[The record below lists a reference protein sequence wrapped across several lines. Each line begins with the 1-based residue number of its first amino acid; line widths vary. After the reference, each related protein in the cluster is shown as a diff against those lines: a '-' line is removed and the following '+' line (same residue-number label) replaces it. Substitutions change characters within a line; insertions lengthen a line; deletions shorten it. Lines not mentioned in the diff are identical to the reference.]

1 MTVRR
6 FAACLGLFWAFL
18 AACLAPVRAHASC
31 GAESCPLD
39 NSSFGGA
46 RRWSLDVSYQHT
58 EQDRLRTGTQPG
70 DASGFLVDGGEV
82 LTRSHTTM
90 TKLTVPLPWR
100 TQISASLPVV
110 DRLHRHVTAEGLPQ
124 PELREWQYHG
134 LGDMTVLTSWT
145 AIPRMFYSAPVS
157 VSLQTGVKLPTGR
170 RSVPNIDGE
179 ELEPHAR
186 PGSGSTD
193 FLAGMSLVQT
203 LALPSFAGPGHATS
217 LFVSALYMYTGR
229 GTEGWRLGRS
239 LDANVGASHP
249 IWHRVS
255 LIAQVN
261 TRVHA
266 KDQQDVSAAEA
277 GGHQHLGAS
286 LGNPMSTGR
295 AADAKSAV
303 PGGGPTLLHETSV
316 GGIDENTGGTSVF
329 ASPGLRFEAL
339 PGVTLSCYAQ
349 IPLYQRVNGTQL
361 VSGTQFY
368 FGATYRLR

>member
-6 FAACLGLFWAFL
+6 LAACVGLFWAFL

-58 EQDRLRTGTQPG
+58 VQDRLRTGTQPG
-70 DASGFLVDGGEV
+70 DASEFLVEGGEV
-82 LTRSHTTM
+82 LTRSQTTM

-100 TQISASLPVV
+100 TQISASVPVV

-157 VSLQTGVKLPTGR
+157 VSLQAGVKLPTGR

-186 PGSGSTD
+186 PGTGSYD

-203 LALPSFAGPGHATS
+203 LALPSFAGPGRPTS
-217 LFVSALYMYTGR
+217 LFASALYMYTGK
-229 GTEGWRLGRS
+229 GTEGWRLGRG
-239 LDANVGASHP
+239 LDTNVGASHP
-249 IWHRVS
+249 LGHRVS

-266 KDQQDVSAAEA
+266 KDHQDLAAADA

-286 LGNPMSTGR
+286 LGDPMSAGR
-295 AADAKSAV
+295 AADATSRS
-303 PGGGPTLLHETSV
+303 GGPTLLHETSV
-316 GGIDENTGGTSVF
+316 GGVDENTGGTSVF

-339 PGVTLSCYAQ
+339 PGVTLSGYAQ